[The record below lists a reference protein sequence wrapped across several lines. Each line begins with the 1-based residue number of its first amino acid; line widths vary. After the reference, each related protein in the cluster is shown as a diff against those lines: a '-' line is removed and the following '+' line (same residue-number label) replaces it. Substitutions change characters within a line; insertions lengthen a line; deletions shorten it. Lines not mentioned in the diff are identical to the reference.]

1 MPTPDDGQFELY
13 LKRFDPVAPDPIPMI
28 RTKVASPRPFGLG
41 TGLAAFAAI
50 LIVGIILVWHVHSSS
65 RVVVSST
72 VRDAAPAERH
82 APLEPLTIRSAS
94 AWLTTAPSF
103 KAAIDGLAFRSQSN
117 PLPQDKQSA
126 VAVLGKEKI
135 RL

>member
-1 MPTPDDGQFELY
+1 MQTPDYEQFELY
-13 LKRFDPVAPDPIPMI
+13 LKRFDPTAPEPMLRI
-28 RTKVASPRPFGLG
+28 DVASRRPFGLG
-41 TGLAAFAAI
+41 AGLAAFAAI
-50 LIVGIILVWHVHSSS
+50 FIVGIILVWHVRSS
-65 RVVVSST
+65 RLVVSST
-72 VRDAAPAERH
+72 VRDAVPAERH
-82 APLEPLTIRSAS
+82 APLEPLTMRSAS

-103 KAAIDGLAFRSQSN
+103 KAAIDDLAFRSQSN

>member
-1 MPTPDDGQFELY
+1 MQTPDYEQFELY
-13 LKRFDPVAPDPIPMI
+13 LKRFDPTAPEPMLRI
-28 RTKVASPRPFGLG
+28 DVASRRPFGLG
-41 TGLAAFAAI
+41 AGLAAFAAI
-50 LIVGIILVWHVHSSS
+50 FIVGIILVWHVRSSS
-65 RVVVSST
+65 RLVVSST
-72 VRDAAPAERH
+72 VRDAVPAERH
-82 APLEPLTIRSAS
+82 APLEPLTMRSAS

-103 KAAIDGLAFRSQSN
+103 KAAIDDLAFRSQSN